1 MNWED
6 YLKGM
11 YSMRS
16 DDINDKI
23 DIFLKII
30 DADGN
35 GLLSFEEVFDISKES
50 LLRSLG
56 DKNNQEEEENNE
68 ESVVNILATYFANLI
83 FQLVE
88 MPIDEEIPMDLI
100 RNKIIEGKEAAGY
113 LEMFICADSFT

>member
-1 MNWED
+1 MVLI
-6 YLKGM
+6 Y
-11 YSMRS
+11 
-16 DDINDKI
+16 
-23 DIFLKII
+23 
-30 DADGN
+30 N

-100 RNKIIEGKEAAGY
+100 RNKIVEGKEAEGY